1 MVGPKFHQPIVIIF
15 PQALPCSLAH
25 IEANPDLKADHT
37 RGVLVSRFDIMY
49 EAFDNML
56 ASGKLKLL
64 TFVQ

>member
-1 MVGPKFHQPIVIIF
+1 MIIF